1 MRKRSKRTYLQMA
14 ETYEKQP
21 VLLNSTFSLP
31 RNISKTLSEKI
42 ENLLEYS
49 YIPEDAQI
57 SQSLNPL
64 LSPYNI
70 FKRHRYSLRSIT
82 VWSPLEDS
90 IWKNMSS
97 IQEWT
102 SARWLLLLRS
112 NMSILKFQNN
122 LSEDGN
128 NRDTLIF
135 TMEPLGWYYPYM
147 AEEDFPWLPESP
159 F

>member
-1 MRKRSKRTYLQMA
+1 MTILITVKSDGNYYMRTRSKRTSLQM
-14 ETYEKQP
+14 TKPTEKQP
-21 VLLNSTFSLP
+21 VLLNSIISLP

-82 VWSPLEDS
+82 V
-90 IWKNMSS
+90 
-97 IQEWT
+97 
-102 SARWLLLLRS
+102 
-112 NMSILKFQNN
+112 
-122 LSEDGN
+122 
-128 NRDTLIF
+128 
-135 TMEPLGWYYPYM
+135 
-147 AEEDFPWLPESP
+147 
-159 F
+159 